1 MAMHKAEKWSA
12 SHCGIFVQKKSVNL
26 EQSSFDSLFV
36 STAKRGLWRILT
48 VIVYSQQISLTI
60 IKDKKDKIRNF
71 SLPFEIRKQI

>member
-1 MAMHKAEKWSA
+1 MHKAEKWSV
-12 SHCGIFVQKKSVNL
+12 SHCGIFCTVKRSVNL

-36 STAKRGLWRILT
+36 SSAKRGLWHILT
-48 VIVYSQQISLTI
+48 MIVYSQQISLTI